1 MYLLECIISFK
12 ERKRWWWGREGIQV
26 YVWWG
31 IVPVCPV
38 QRYYYQKP
46 LHINIKYMLMN
57 ISMKYVNVELY
68 FWCVCGCVI
77 IMYYVHVCIYVT
89 MKAERCIDLICTR
102 IQHFK
107 SNTLRN
113 H

>member
-1 MYLLECIISFK
+1 MVVG
-12 ERKRWWWGREGIQV
+12 KRRHSSLRVVGHSACLPSSEILSSKAPP
-26 YVWWG
+26 Y
-31 IVPVCPV
+31 
-38 QRYYYQKP
+38 
-46 LHINIKYMLMN
+46 KYKIYAN
-57 ISMKYVNVELY
+57 GYKYEIDVNVELY